1 MARLLSRV
9 FSSEIS
15 FLQEP
20 NDWNTDEET
29 ESGSEASENENDAEG
44 DKQSKASSSPTKSL
58 KGRYSECSTPVK
70 FEENSE
76 DIDISQRGRLRKR
89 RIIPNNIEDQNPV
102 KKSKLSKS
110 DSSHQPVLVQKPA
123 EASGKI
129 TIGYSELI
137 RQLKAVSPSG
147 LQGTN
152 SPILLQ
158 TSQGGKLL
166 VTSIVPTGSKA
177 NANVQNITPVS
188 KSSPTVPQ
196 MVPITIATTGA
207 QSTMKQSQ
215 HPTIQH
221 LLAKPQ
227 SSEASSPN
235 AASALLAASSGLRHI
250 LPQTTAVIQGMFSAR
265 WLQFITTYLS

>member
-1 MARLLSRV
+1 M
-9 FSSEIS
+9 
-15 FLQEP
+15 
-20 NDWNTDEET
+20 
-29 ESGSEASENENDAEG
+29 
-44 DKQSKASSSPTKSL
+44 
-58 KGRYSECSTPVK
+58 
-70 FEENSE
+70 
-76 DIDISQRGRLRKR
+76 
-89 RIIPNNIEDQNPV
+89 
-102 KKSKLSKS
+102 KKSKVSKS

-123 EASGKI
+123 DASGKI

-166 VTSIVPTGSKA
+166 VTSIVPTGPKPNT
-177 NANVQNITPVS
+177 NAQTLTPVS
-188 KSSPTVPQ
+188 KSSLTVSQ
-196 MVPITIATTGA
+196 AIPISVATA
-207 QSTMKQSQ
+207 SVLSTMKQSQ

-227 SSEASSPN
+227 SSEASSVK

-250 LPQTTAVIQGMFSAR
+250 LPQTTTVIQGMSYPIKNHQNFKPK
-265 WLQFITTYLS
+265 LKLFKNKIQITNIKVCI